1 MKKGFAV
8 KEMLLLVLILAAFAA
23 FAFPRYFWESEKK
36 RAADMDALLA
46 DVQLAQEAFARMNGR
61 FTAEWGALAPL
72 LSVPRALGV
81 LYRPVEGT
89 PAEMYFTFMG
99 PHGKPEPEGYI
110 VRLEPAPGP
119 QETAFVAA
127 RRVGGRFEYVL
138 RRMLPYGP
146 TRCEAQTPQ
155 SERFCKRLE
164 QYLQAESFVP
174 QEPAP
179 GENTPQESA
188 PSGVDNTAA
197 QGENTPQESAPSG
210 VDNTAA
216 QGENTPQ
223 ESALSGADNTA
234 AQEEPAGDVPAL

>member
-1 MKKGFAV
+1 
-8 KEMLLLVLILAAFAA
+8 
-23 FAFPRYFWESEKK
+23 
-36 RAADMDALLA
+36 
-46 DVQLAQEAFARMNGR
+46 
-61 FTAEWGALAPL
+61 
-72 LSVPRALGV
+72 
-81 LYRPVEGT
+81 
-89 PAEMYFTFMG
+89 MG

-197 QGENTPQESAPSG
+197 QW
-210 VDNTAA
+210 
-216 QGENTPQ
+216 ENTPQ

-234 AQEEPAGDVPAL
+234 AQEEPAGTFRRCKPFCSI

>member
-155 SERFCKRLE
+155 SGRFCKRLE

-188 PSGVDNTAA
+188 PSGTAA
-197 QGENTPQESAPSG
+197 QGGNIPQESALSG
-210 VDNTAA
+210 ADNTAA

>member
-23 FAFPRYFWESEKK
+23 FAFPRFFWESEKK

-138 RRMLPYGP
+138 HRMLPYGP

-188 PSGVDNTAA
+188 PSGTAA
-197 QGENTPQESAPSG
+197 QGGNIPQESALSG
-210 VDNTAA
+210 ADNAAA

>member
-1 MKKGFAV
+1 MCCGGPAFWGPGMKKGFAV

-72 LSVPRALGV
+72 LSVPQTLGV

-110 VRLEPAPGP
+110 VRLDPSAEPEEPS
-119 QETAFVAA
+119 FVVA
-127 RRVGGRFEYVL
+127 RRVGGRFEYAL

-146 TRCEAQTPQ
+146 TQCEAQTPQ

-174 QEPAP
+174 QP
-179 GENTPQESA
+179 
-188 PSGVDNTAA
+188 A
-197 QGENTPQESAPSG
+197 QGVNIPQGATP
-210 VDNTAA
+210 N
-216 QGENTPQ
+216 
-223 ESALSGADNTA
+223 GADNAA
-234 AQEEPAGDVPAL
+234 AQEEPAGAVAAL

>member
-188 PSGVDNTAA
+188 PSGTAAQGGNIPQESAPSGADNTAA
-197 QGENTPQESAPSG
+197 QGENTPQESAP
-210 VDNTAA
+210 
-216 QGENTPQ
+216 
-223 ESALSGADNTA
+223 SGADNTA